1 MKILNLSF
9 KVFRYFASFFAV
21 SILSF
26 IPKNKKIWV
35 FGAWFG
41 SRFADNPKYLY
52 LYLMRHKELNI
63 KPIWICKNKKLLKDM
78 QEKGFEVYYYKSLS
92 GIFYQSIASKAF
104 FGHSIRS
111 DLNSSFIAFNTQ
123 RIQMW
128 HGIPLK
134 KIGFDD
140 EYSCKW
146 FYKKAWY
153 KYVVNERYDYMLST
167 GGAANQNFETA
178 FNMPGNKIISTGF
191 PRNDVFVKQKSCQI
205 ELTEKEKK
213 SGCFNVIYMPTFRG
227 EIDAEVSLFSDEYG
241 FDFEYLE
248 RTFCDN
254 NIKLTLRVHPA
265 NKPSSHIISLVEKS
279 KNISFSL
286 IDDIYETINDYDCLI
301 TDYSSIMFDFA
312 LTQRPIIFA
321 PFDLEQYLSKD
332 RKMYFSYDKVSAGDI
347 CMSWPDLIDSVVN
360 VASTINSNV
369 EHKNNFLLS
378 FHGQCSDKRQSFCTE
393 LVKFLNG

>member
-1 MKILNLSF
+1 MKRQMQLFF
-9 KVFRYFASFFAV
+9 KALRYCSSLVVV

-26 IPKNKKIWV
+26 IPKNKNIWV

-52 LYLMRHKELNI
+52 LYLMEHKELNI
-63 KPIWICKNKKLLKDM
+63 KPIWICKNKKLLEEMKK
-78 QEKGFEVYYYKSLS
+78 KGLEVYYYMSLH
-92 GIFYQSIASKAF
+92 GMFYQLVASKAF

-111 DLNSSFIAFNTQ
+111 DLNSTFISFNTQ

-146 FYKKAWY
+146 FYKKRWY
-153 KYVVNERYDYMLST
+153 KFFINEKYDYVLST
-167 GGAANQNFETA
+167 GGKADQYFETA
-178 FNMPGNKIISTGF
+178 FDMPANKIISTGY
-191 PRNDVFVKQKSCQI
+191 PRNDVF
-205 ELTEKEKK
+205 KK
-213 SGCFNVIYMPTFRG
+213 SKKDLGYFNVIYMPTFRG
-227 EIDAEVSLFSDEYG
+227 EIGQEISLFSDKYD
-241 FDFEYLE
+241 FDFDYLE
-248 RTFCDN
+248 KTLLSN

-265 NKPSSHIISLVEKS
+265 NKPSNNIMALVNQS

-286 IDDIYETINDYDCLI
+286 TDDIYETINNYDCLI

-321 PFDLEQYLSKD
+321 PFDLDKYLSLD
-332 RKMYFSYDKVSAGDI
+332 RKMYFSYDDVTAGNI
-347 CMSWPDLIDSVVN
+347 VKSWPELIDAVVRVGTMN
-360 VASTINSNV
+360 RHINC
-369 EHKNNFLLS
+369 KNDFLLS
-378 FHGQCSDKRQSFCTE
+378 YHDQFHEQEDAFCSNVVSYLDEISSQS
-393 LVKFLNG
+393 K